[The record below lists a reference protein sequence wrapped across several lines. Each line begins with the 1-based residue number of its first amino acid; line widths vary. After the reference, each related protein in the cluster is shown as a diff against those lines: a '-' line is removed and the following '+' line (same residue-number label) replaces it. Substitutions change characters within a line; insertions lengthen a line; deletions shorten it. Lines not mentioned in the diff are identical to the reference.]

1 MVLYSFRG
9 VALSDPSITK
19 RSFEDYT
26 RWGVVSLVG
35 ALAGIVTTSVL
46 LLRRWRK
53 KKKRK
58 TWLKG
63 CFLLFFFL
71 FSSLFFSCIS
81 DSDRPYIIHTYT
93 HTQHMHISSF
103 FFYARFQPVF
113 LSPFPLHQRK
123 KKNVIT
129 IYAKTQNSSSPPILL
144 FYAIY
149 YLTFNKIKSFPRFYS
164 IYFLLYIFNEDW
176 RLQLLVK
183 IR

>member
-93 HTQHMHISSF
+93 HTTHAHIF
-103 FFYARFQPVF
+103 FFFLRTLPTRLSFP
-113 LSPFPLHQRK
+113 LSPPPTK

-149 YLTFNKIKSFPRFYS
+149 YLTFNKIKSSPSRFYS

>member
-46 LLRRWRK
+46 LLRRWKK

-81 DSDRPYIIHTYT
+81 DSDRPYIIHTHT
-93 HTQHMHISSF
+93 HNTCTYLF
-103 FFYARFQPVF
+103 FNARFQPVF

-149 YLTFNKIKSFPRFYS
+149 YLTFNKIKSSPSRFYS